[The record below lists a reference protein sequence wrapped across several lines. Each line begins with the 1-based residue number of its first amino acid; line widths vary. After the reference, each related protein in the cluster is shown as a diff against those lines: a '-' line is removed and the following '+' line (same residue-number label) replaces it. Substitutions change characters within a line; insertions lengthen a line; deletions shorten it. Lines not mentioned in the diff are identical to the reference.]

1 MLSCIT
7 GSADKFDIHDYP
19 KDVVPPT
26 DNHTVTFV
34 PELNAIVIIANDR
47 SPTRPHSCSDRQ
59 HDHLHPAHRHSNHDK
74 KIIPGSPGLIWGH
87 ETAFMDRVL
96 LATTAQT
103 EADFDET
110 KHSVIK
116 YGKRQTVTVGE
127 DDSGELQVGIQMG
140 S

>member
-1 MLSCIT
+1 
-7 GSADKFDIHDYP
+7 
-19 KDVVPPT
+19 
-26 DNHTVTFV
+26 
-34 PELNAIVIIANDR
+34 
-47 SPTRPHSCSDRQ
+47 
-59 HDHLHPAHRHSNHDK
+59 
-74 KIIPGSPGLIWGH
+74 
-87 ETAFMDRVL
+87 MDRVL

-140 S
+140 RRVRRVRVRTGVGVVVEA